1 MKKVFS
7 IILVLLL
14 AGCGIKNANIVPV
27 TKGIAFDCN
36 VTYYN
41 EVYECK
47 GKTDAK
53 GNMVIEFLSPT
64 DIKGL
69 RFAFKEGS
77 VTSSFKDTEYKAQ
90 KIVFENSV
98 ASFVY
103 DVLANANA
111 EVIKQGDLFYSEGV
125 TDNFEYKLHLGGTG
139 LPIKITT
146 RPDAVTVVFENVKIK

>member
-7 IILVLLL
+7 VILALLIF
-14 AGCGIKNANIVPV
+14 AGCKGGTNLTPQ
-27 TKGIAFDCN
+27 TKGITFNCD

-47 GKTDAK
+47 GETDQN
-53 GNMVIEFLSPT
+53 GGMVIEFISPD

-69 RFAFKEGS
+69 KFTFTKSG

-90 KIVFENSV
+90 KIVFENAV
-98 ASFVY
+98 ATFIYEVLTNPNTEVFKED
-103 DVLANANA
+103 DV
-111 EVIKQGDLFYSEGV
+111 FYTEGV

-146 RPDAVTVVFENVKIK
+146 RPDAAEVVFREVKIK